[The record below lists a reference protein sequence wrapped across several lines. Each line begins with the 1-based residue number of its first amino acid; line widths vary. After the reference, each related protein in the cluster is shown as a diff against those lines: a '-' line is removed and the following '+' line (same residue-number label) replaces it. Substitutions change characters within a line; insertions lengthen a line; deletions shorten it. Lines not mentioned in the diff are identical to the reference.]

1 MSIEIYPSDFST
13 RYEITH
19 AISIQMTTHYNAV
32 GKLQLVVPVSDY
44 NITALKTGNILFDTV
59 RGTTYIIIN
68 TKCDTTDNRI
78 TANGFTTD
86 WLLNKRSVQY
96 QKAKREKERALGIER
111 PKKLKKD
118 KPETKLKKRKWV
130 QPVYKPR
137 ICVKCGKEYIPCN
150 SAQKYC
156 TPVCHYPHLAKDSY
170 KEPEPLKGLALD
182 NHLAREQGLT
192 YGQWR
197 GLQILKE
204 LKEK

>member
-1 MSIEIYPSDFST
+1 MERIIKCAICGKEFEAIRPNQKYCCQECKREAWRRVNLKEAKARTCVICGAEYFSA
-13 RYEITH
+13 RE
-19 AISIQMTTHYNAV
+19 N
-32 GKLQLVVPVSDY
+32 KLTCSSECSR
-44 NITALKTGNILFDTV
+44 K
-59 RGTTYIIIN
+59 
-68 TKCDTTDNRI
+68 
-78 TANGFTTD
+78 
-86 WLLNKRSVQY
+86 LLNKRSVQY